1 MNTNPT
7 GAPVTRAEETIM
19 DANAPAKTDAAEGQ
33 SLAAEDVARLD
44 ATLHDEDWPVIQRL
58 WRTGVTNE
66 IIYRLLRLRLHYR
79 GGRRSPYGAHLD
91 GFQPDARAYFVRWLV
106 RQGKLNEGL

>member
-1 MNTNPT
+1 
-7 GAPVTRAEETIM
+7 M
-19 DANAPAKTDAAEGQ
+19 DANAPAKSDEAEGQ

-44 ATLHDEDWPVIQRL
+44 ATLHDADWPVIQRL

-66 IIYRLLRLRLHYR
+66 TIYRLLRLRLHYR
-79 GGRRSPYGAHLD
+79 GGQRSPYGPHLD

-106 RQGKLNEGL
+106 RQAALNPPRALRAGPPPRAPLMQRE